1 MSSKGATFTD
11 DEGNF
16 GNLKNKA
23 VDSAIA
29 NVDQFSGLVQIVW
42 FKIFLHLQK
51 HLKENIADVKISV
64 KSLKELYQQAIDI
77 SRTADYR
84 GWLKECFQIPEN
96 QNSSPAE
103 ISIGFD
109 IVLRVFQNS
118 LHIVGDAVRQ
128 RSHDDMVSTLN
139 VKDMDEAGL
148 GKVRF
153 VGAWAIGRVLKKAKN
168 YVRDNLYTSCKDT
181 RAQVNKNISK
191 IQALE
196 STVVI
201 PYEIL
206 SSETKYPE
214 TLNVTESRQYR
225 TQGLIHVSDEFY
237 AFVLELEQKRIEG
250 LNTTMLKKHGDRLIE
265 VVETTLLSDEQL
277 KSIWKGLFTKVEV
290 AVRLLIN

>member
-1 MSSKGATFTD
+1 M
-11 DEGNF
+11 
-16 GNLKNKA
+16 
-23 VDSAIA
+23 
-29 NVDQFSGLVQIVW
+29 
-42 FKIFLHLQK
+42 
-51 HLKENIADVKISV
+51 
-64 KSLKELYQQAIDI
+64 
-77 SRTADYR
+77 
-84 GWLKECFQIPEN
+84 
-96 QNSSPAE
+96 SPAE

-109 IVLRVFQNS
+109 IVLGVFQNS
-118 LHIVGDAVRQ
+118 LHFVGDAVRQ
-128 RSHDDMVSTLN
+128 RSHDDMVSILN

-153 VGAWAIGRVLKKAKN
+153 VGAWAISRVLKKAKK
-168 YVRDNLYTSCKDT
+168 YVRANLYTSCRDT

-225 TQGLIHVSDEFY
+225 TQGLIHVFHEFY